1 MIRFSVLCM
10 TTLSLLFISNASVQA
25 ETLALVCKNLNRNNT
40 TPITVD
46 LTASTVS
53 WGGIFAAHIT
63 PASIDWTDSTHQA
76 VNHIERSTGFF
87 TETIQGKYVEQWECR
102 KAGSGGF

>member
-1 MIRFSVLCM
+1 MVCKEPRGQTTGALEQCDDTIFSILR
-10 TTLSLLFISNASVQA
+10 TTLSLLFISNPSLQA
-25 ETLALVCKNLNRNNT
+25 ETLALCKNLNRNNT

-63 PASIDWTDSTHQA
+63 PASIDWTDSTHQ
-76 VNHIERSTGFF
+76 VT
-87 TETIQGKYVEQWECR
+87 
-102 KAGSGGF
+102 